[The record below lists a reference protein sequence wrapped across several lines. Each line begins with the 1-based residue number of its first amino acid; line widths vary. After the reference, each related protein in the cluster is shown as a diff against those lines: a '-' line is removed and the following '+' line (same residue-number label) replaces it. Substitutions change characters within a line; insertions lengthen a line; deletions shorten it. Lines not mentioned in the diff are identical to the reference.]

1 MPASSAR
8 PRRLK
13 TRRES
18 RDAFDSRPSSHS
30 LAVPDFPAAADLLA
44 GQYELQ
50 DQQRDRLDHDAVAT
64 RADYC
69 QLRADLHRP
78 ELVFRLH
85 QLAEIRR
92 SQHGDLDLG
101 GIAGCLRVFALSLP
115 RRQASVLLAVV
126 EPDGAGGGLRT
137 AVLQSLFGDWPV
149 RYAVGGRAGA
159 LYLQRAIGGVD
170 PGRVRLG
177 SAARDR

>member
-1 MPASSAR
+1 MPALSAS
-8 PRRLK
+8 PL
-13 TRRES
+13 RES
-18 RDAFDSRPSSHS
+18 HDALDSRTSIHS
-30 LAVPDFPAAADLLA
+30 RPVPGLPAVADLLA

-50 DQQRDRLDHDAVAT
+50 DQQRDRLDHDAVAA

-85 QLAEIRR
+85 QLAQIRR
-92 SQHGDLDLG
+92 SQHGDLDFG
-101 GIAGCLRVFALSLP
+101 GIAGGLRVFALSLS
-115 RRQASVLLAVV
+115 RRQASVLLAAV

-137 AVLQSLFGDWPV
+137 AVLQSLFGDRFV
-149 RYAVGGRAGA
+149 RYALGGRTGA

-170 PGRVRLG
+170 PGRFRLRR
-177 SAARDR
+177 AARD